1 MDQPLGI
8 RLGAEALGTF
18 LFFFLGFSGVAVV
31 VDIGADAITPL
42 GVAAGFGFGLALA
55 ITAFGHISG
64 GHFNP
69 AVSAGLAIAGRF
81 SSRDVIPYWIAQLV
95 GGFGA
100 VLVMAIVYSSQVT
113 DALHTQPGSGIDD
126 WAALVLEIIATGLFV
141 MVILTVATDERAA
154 WNGVMAPFLI
164 GLFIFTAAVT
174 VGPASGGSFNPA
186 RSLDPVL
193 YNQEWSDVWI
203 YIVGPLAGGVL
214 GGAIWAFLL
223 LRKPP
228 CPGSEARDGSR
239 RSGALAAARGEV
251 LVVLD
256 GRPAASPAPAD
267 PVERTNERAALVGHS
282 RPAARSIDVRPAR
295 RMRRPTA

>member
-1 MDQPLGI
+1 MDHPLGT
-8 RLGAEALGTF
+8 RLAAEAVGTF
-18 LFFFLGFSGVAVV
+18 LFFFLGFSGIAVV

-69 AVSAGLAIAGRF
+69 AVSAGLAIAGKF
-81 SSRDVIPYWIAQLV
+81 PSKDVLPYWVAQLV

-100 VLVMAIVYSSQVT
+100 VLVMAVVYSSSVT
-113 DALHTQPGSGIDD
+113 DALHTQPGSGIDN
-126 WAALVLEIIATGLFV
+126 WAALVLEIVATALFV

-186 RSLDPVL
+186 VALDPVL
-193 YNQEWSDVWI
+193 YNQNWGDVWI
-203 YIVGPLAGGVL
+203 YIIGPLAGAVL
-214 GGAIWAFLL
+214 GGAMWAYLVAG
-223 LRKPP
+223 RKP
-228 CPGSEARDGSR
+228 
-239 RSGALAAARGEV
+239 AAA
-251 LVVLD
+251 
-256 GRPAASPAPAD
+256 
-267 PVERTNERAALVGHS
+267 
-282 RPAARSIDVRPAR
+282 
-295 RMRRPTA
+295 

>member
-1 MDQPLGI
+1 MDHPLGA

-18 LFFFLGFSGVAVV
+18 LFFFLGFSGIAVAE
-31 VDIGADAITPL
+31 DIGIDAIGPL
-42 GVAAGFGFGLALA
+42 GIAFGFGFGLALA
-55 ITAFGHISG
+55 ITAFGHLSG

-81 SSRDVIPYWIAQLV
+81 PSRNVVPYWIAQLV

-100 VLVMAIVYSSQVT
+100 VLVMAIVYSSEVT
-113 DALHTQPGSGIDD
+113 DALDTQPGSGIDN

-154 WNGVMAPFLI
+154 WNGVMAPLLI
-164 GLFIFTAAVT
+164 GLFIFTAATT

-193 YNQEWSDVWI
+193 YNQEWGDVWI

-214 GGAIWAFLL
+214 GGAIWANLV
-223 LRKPP
+223 
-228 CPGSEARDGSR
+228 ARR
-239 RSGALAAARGEV
+239 EPAAA
-251 LVVLD
+251 
-256 GRPAASPAPAD
+256 
-267 PVERTNERAALVGHS
+267 
-282 RPAARSIDVRPAR
+282 
-295 RMRRPTA
+295 

>member
-1 MDQPLGI
+1 MDYPLGT
-8 RLGAEALGTF
+8 RLAAEAVGTF

-31 VDIGADAITPL
+31 VDIGPDAITPI
-42 GVAAGFGFGLALA
+42 GIAAGFGFGLALA
-55 ITAFGHISG
+55 ITAFGHITG

-81 SSRDVIPYWIAQLV
+81 PSKDVVPYWVAQLI

-126 WAALVLEIIATGLFV
+126 WAALVLEIVATALFV

-154 WNGVMAPFLI
+154 WKGVMAPFLI

-193 YNQEWSDVWI
+193 WNQEWGDVWI

-214 GGAIWAFLL
+214 GGAIWSYLVVA
-223 LRKPP
+223 RKP
-228 CPGSEARDGSR
+228 
-239 RSGALAAARGEV
+239 AAA
-251 LVVLD
+251 
-256 GRPAASPAPAD
+256 
-267 PVERTNERAALVGHS
+267 
-282 RPAARSIDVRPAR
+282 
-295 RMRRPTA
+295 